1 MQLETE
7 RGDLLNEDIKLEEV
21 RVGTWVFSQ
30 SSLTPRFCDTYLEWL
45 RRYGAETRPV
55 VARPVCTKKEGRERD
70 VQAEV
75 EQFEWCARQ
84 WFVQHAHRGDTLGSR
99 RRQLMESRERVDVM
113 EDKLARLETKFLQA
127 QARQQPRVGD
137 PQSVATAASP
147 RIVEAALSIALGI
160 CSHIHGVAAAVSR
173 VGGFICQHLAP
184 AAVVAGF

>member
-21 RVGTWVFSQ
+21 RVGTMF
-30 SSLTPRFCDTYLEWL
+30 

-75 EQFEWCARQ
+75 EQFEWSARQ

-99 RRQLMESRERVDVM
+99 RRQLMESRGRVDVM
-113 EDKLARLETKFLQA
+113 EDKLARLETKFLQS
-127 QARQQPRVGD
+127 QARQQPRVRD

-147 RIVEAALSIALGI
+147 RIVEAASSIALGI
-160 CSHIHGVAAAVSR
+160 CSHIHGVAAAASR
-173 VGGFICQHLAP
+173 VGGMICHHLAP
-184 AAVVAGF
+184 AAVLAGFL